1 MIKTNDF
8 NKVAGYKKKKKRGMC
23 TNQLYF
29 YISATNSKKLK
40 LKTQISLTIA

>member
-8 NKVAGYKKKKKRGMC
+8 NKVAGYKKKKRGMC